1 MIKSN
6 QIATMKY
13 IHYLLYT
20 CFCIPVFL
28 QAQQPNP
35 RPASMPSTP
44 PATKTISNYTPADV
58 LGLTMTDITQLPVGH
73 PYLVE
78 KKYSKVIKS
87 DWPGAKTSTS
97 IDAIAQIIL
106 DSPLIVL
113 VKHRDENWD
122 KLEDAFDNLSFIVSK
137 VIDVSETDKIDA
149 LLRIVAAQTD
159 PLKKARAREFAGS
172 KFPEFLD
179 ARLLAC
185 QKDRLNDS
193 LLFSSWREEN
203 SPAIKT
209 TVRSEARRLILF
221 ELKTLGFTLDI
232 SPFWTADEAASCA
245 ALKQWLTDNWAEV
258 ITKSAAAKVNPDRK
272 VQTPSGRVYDLRY

>member
-1 MIKSN
+1 
-6 QIATMKY
+6 
-13 IHYLLYT
+13 
-20 CFCIPVFL
+20 
-28 QAQQPNP
+28 
-35 RPASMPSTP
+35 
-44 PATKTISNYTPADV
+44 
-58 LGLTMTDITQLPVGH
+58 MT
-73 PYLVE
+73 
-78 KKYSKVIKS
+78 
-87 DWPGAKTSTS
+87 
-97 IDAIAQIIL
+97 
-106 DSPLIVL
+106 
-113 VKHRDENWD
+113 KHRDENWD